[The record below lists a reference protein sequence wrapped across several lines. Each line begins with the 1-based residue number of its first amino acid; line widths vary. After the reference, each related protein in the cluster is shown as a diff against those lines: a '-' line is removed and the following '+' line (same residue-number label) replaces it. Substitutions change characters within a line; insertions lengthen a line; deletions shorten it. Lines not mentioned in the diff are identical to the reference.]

1 MRFKTDGP
9 SPSPSETDGPSPS
22 PSETDEPS
30 PSPSETPSAS
40 PTADVTGVPAGM
52 SRLPE
57 TGAGTLLGVMAG
69 FSVLLIA
76 LGSVLLVSRRSR
88 SGSAN

>member
-1 MRFKTDGP
+1 
-9 SPSPSETDGPSPS
+9 
-22 PSETDEPS
+22 
-30 PSPSETPSAS
+30 
-40 PTADVTGVPAGM
+40 M